1 MGPATPPVFTIM
13 FCMGLASFSSFTAT
27 TPIKTSEW
35 PHKYLV
41 AEWKTMSQPMSS
53 GCCRYGVAKV
63 LSMPASAPAALALA
77 ASTAMSTS
85 RKSGLDG
92 VSSHTSFTF

>member
-13 FCMGLASFSSFTAT
+13 FCMGLASFSSFTTT

-53 GCCRYGVAKV
+53 GCCR
-63 LSMPASAPAALALA
+63 
-77 ASTAMSTS
+77 
-85 RKSGLDG
+85 
-92 VSSHTSFTF
+92 